1 MDYQDAIAQLKNTR
15 YCNRQLIRINQQIDV
30 MYHRMTGL
38 AHSGPEL
45 GQSEAFSSLPMPH
58 FTGNPDRSPVALI
71 QAIDERREQAEAY
84 RRLILS
90 CTWIERV
97 PELDGRIAR
106 ELFLAKTPPDELA
119 EELGYTKQGIYK
131 RIKSAIERLEE

>member
-45 GQSEAFSSLPMPH
+45 GQSEASSSLPMPH

-97 PELDGRIAR
+97 PELDRRIAR
-106 ELFLAKTPPDELA
+106 ELFLVKTSPDELA
-119 EELGYTKQGIYK
+119 AELGYTKQGIYK

>member
-45 GQSEAFSSLPMPH
+45 GQSEASSSLPMPH

-97 PELDGRIAR
+97 PELDRRIAR
-106 ELFLAKTPPDELA
+106 ELFLAKTSPDELA
-119 EELGYTKQGIYK
+119 AELGYTKQGIYK

>member
-15 YCNRQLIRINQQIDV
+15 YCNRQLIKINQQIDV

-45 GQSEAFSSLPMPH
+45 GQSEASSSLPMPH

-97 PELDGRIAR
+97 PDLDGRIAR

-119 EELGYTKQGIYK
+119 AELGYTRNALYQRLK
-131 RIKSAIERLEE
+131 RAIERLEE

>member
-45 GQSEAFSSLPMPH
+45 GQSEASSSLPMPH
-58 FTGNPDRSPVALI
+58 FTGNPNRSPVALI
-71 QAIDERREQAEAY
+71 QAIDAKREQAQAY
-84 RRLILS
+84 RGLILACS
-90 CTWIERV
+90 WVERLG
-97 PELDGRIAR
+97 ESDKKIAV
-106 ELFLAKTPPDELA
+106 ELFLAKTPPEELA
-119 EELGYTKQGIYK
+119 AELGYTKQGIYK
-131 RIKSAIERLEE
+131 RIKRAIERLEE

>member
-15 YCNRQLIRINQQIDV
+15 YCNRQLIRINQQIEV

-45 GQSEAFSSLPMPH
+45 GQSEASSSLPMPH

-97 PELDGRIAR
+97 PELDRRIAR
-106 ELFLAKTPPDELA
+106 ELFLVKTSPDELA
-119 EELGYTKQGIYK
+119 AELGYTKQGIYK